1 MKNWLSQLREGAWSV
16 PRYGLMGLLVLTLMS
31 FPTTLMAGGKAGMVP
46 YSFPVPIYK
55 SKTMSLNH
63 SAARVSVG
71 NPAIADILLI
81 NPTEL
86 YILGRQL
93 GSTNIM
99 VWNDNDRLVDIID
112 IEITHDLNGLKE
124 KLHRFLPDEPI
135 EVHSSQGQL
144 VIGGQ
149 VSNLE
154 RMNMALDLAQGYAV
168 AANNS
173 DNTST
178 VLNLMSIGGGH
189 QVMLE
194 VTVTEV
200 QRELARTLDSD
211 FALVFESSD
220 FIGGLLGG
228 DGLIGNKG
236 IFGSYVSGD
245 VLFDFAMDIAKQQQ
259 LARVLA
265 EPNLTTM
272 SGQMAEFLSGGE
284 FPIPVPDR
292 DGTTIEYKEFGVG
305 VKFVPTVLD
314 SGRINLN
321 LNVLVSELSNA
332 NSVGVIPDGSTTA
345 LVTPSITKR
354 SANSTIELGDGQ
366 TIAIAGL
373 LSNTVRESMDELPGL
388 GEIPVLGQL
397 FSSQEYRN
405 GETELVI
412 LVTPRLVRPIDRQKL
427 VLPTDGFVDPT
438 DLGFYLM
445 GRFSKRDENVQPTT
459 NPNSPSAAQPTPEP
473 ATDGGGTQNKY
484 GHTL

>member
-1 MKNWLSQLREGAWSV
+1 MTDYLKSLTYRVAKGFATACCV
-16 PRYGLMGLLVLTLMS
+16 GLMLLPAVS
-31 FPTTLMAGGKAGMVP
+31 QAGGPAGLVP
-46 YSFPVPIYK
+46 MSFPVPIYK
-55 SKTMSLNH
+55 SRTMGLDK
-63 SAARVSVG
+63 AASRISVG
-71 NPAIADILLI
+71 NPEIADILLI
-81 NPTEL
+81 NPQEL

-99 VWNDNDRLVDIID
+99 VWDGNDNLVDIID

-124 KLHRFLPDEPI
+124 KLYRFLPEEEI
-135 EVHSSQGQL
+135 QVHSSQGQL

-149 VSNLE
+149 VANLDK
-154 RMNMALDLAQGYAV
+154 MNQALDLARGYAI
-168 AANNS
+168 AADNS

-178 VLNLMSIGGGH
+178 VLNMMSVGGGH

-200 QRELARTLDSD
+200 QRELARSLDSD
-211 FALVFESSD
+211 FALVFDGSD
-220 FIGGLLGG
+220 FIGGILGG
-228 DGLIGNKG
+228 DGLLSDKG

-245 VLFDFAMDIAKQQQ
+245 VLFEFAMDAAKQQG

-272 SGQMAEFLSGGE
+272 SGQLAEFLSGGE
-284 FPIPVPDR
+284 FPVPVPDR
-292 DGTTIEYKEFGVG
+292 DGTTIQYKEFGVG
-305 VKFVPTVLD
+305 VKFVPTVL
-314 SGRINLN
+314 SNGRINLN

-332 NSVGVIPDGSTTA
+332 NAVGIIPAGSTTG
-345 LVTPSITKR
+345 LVTPSIIKR
-354 SANSTIELGDGQ
+354 SANSTVELGDGQ

-373 LSNTVRESMDELPGL
+373 LSNTIRESMDELPGL

-412 LVTPRLVRPIDRQKL
+412 LVTPRLVRPVNKDDL
-427 VLPTDGFVDPT
+427 LLPTDGFVDPT

-445 GRFSKRDENVQPTT
+445 GQLSKRDLDQQPDTS
-459 NPNSPSAAQPTPEP
+459 PNAPVAQEPIAP

-484 GHTL
+484 GHSL

>member
-1 MKNWLSQLREGAWSV
+1 MKHWLTQLTEKASAGSRS
-16 PRYGLMGLLVLTLMS
+16 GLLGLLLIALFS
-31 FPTTLMAGGKAGMVP
+31 FPASLMAGGKTGMVP
-46 YSFPVPIYK
+46 YSFPVPIHK
-55 SKTMSLNH
+55 SKTMSLAN
-63 SAARVSVG
+63 AAERVSVG

-81 NPTEL
+81 NPKEL

-99 VWNDNDRLVDIID
+99 VWDNQDRLVDIVD

-149 VSNLE
+149 VSNLD
-154 RMNMALDLAQGYAV
+154 RMNMALDLAHGYAV

-178 VLNLMSIGGGH
+178 VLNLMSVGGGH

-211 FALVFESSD
+211 FALVFEGSD

-228 DGLIGNKG
+228 DGLISNKG

-245 VLFDFAMDIAKQQQ
+245 VLFDFAIDMAKQQG

-332 NSVGVIPDGSTTA
+332 NAVGVIPEGSTTA

-373 LSNTVRESMDELPGL
+373 LSSTVRESMDELPGL

-412 LVTPRLVRPIDRQKL
+412 LVTPRLVRPVDREKL

-445 GRFSKRDENVQPTT
+445 GRLSKRDEDVQPNT
-459 NPNSPSAAQPTPEP
+459 NPNSASAETQSALPP
-473 ATDGGGTQNKY
+473 TDGGGTQNKY
-484 GHTL
+484 GHSL

>member
-1 MKNWLSQLREGAWSV
+1 MKTWLSTLREGAWPV
-16 PRYGLMGLLVLTLMS
+16 PRYGLMGLLLLTLIS
-31 FPTTLMAGGKAGMVP
+31 FPATLLAGGKAGMVP

-55 SKTMSLNH
+55 SKTMSLNQ

-99 VWNDNDRLVDIID
+99 VWNDRDRLVDIID

-124 KLHRFLPDEPI
+124 KLHRFLPEEPI

-228 DGLIGNKG
+228 D
-236 IFGSYVSGD
+236 
-245 VLFDFAMDIAKQQQ
+245 A
-259 LARVLA
+259 
-265 EPNLTTM
+265 
-272 SGQMAEFLSGGE
+272 
-284 FPIPVPDR
+284 
-292 DGTTIEYKEFGVG
+292 
-305 VKFVPTVLD
+305 
-314 SGRINLN
+314 
-321 LNVLVSELSNA
+321 
-332 NSVGVIPDGSTTA
+332 
-345 LVTPSITKR
+345 
-354 SANSTIELGDGQ
+354 
-366 TIAIAGL
+366 
-373 LSNTVRESMDELPGL
+373 
-388 GEIPVLGQL
+388 
-397 FSSQEYRN
+397 
-405 GETELVI
+405 
-412 LVTPRLVRPIDRQKL
+412 
-427 VLPTDGFVDPT
+427 
-438 DLGFYLM
+438 
-445 GRFSKRDENVQPTT
+445 
-459 NPNSPSAAQPTPEP
+459 
-473 ATDGGGTQNKY
+473 
-484 GHTL
+484 